1 MDEDLID
8 TAPPALLPALAAAPC
23 PGSAAHGGT
32 ASGTGCSTSSGLL
45 PPAGPQGQEVNLW
58 GSPGLQP
65 RPMSLCAHLLPSGL
79 EGWVLRRSS
88 TWHGGMAPIPHH
100 FWGKGFGVGFG
111 VPQLQQQL
119 ILVLC
124 PVPHRTSSLDGHR
137 QLCPELLPS
146 AQRGPRCV
154 PCPQP
159 HQGQAGCP
167 PAWWHLGPS
176 APWSR
181 SASSPAPSS
190 FAPTKR
196 AGTRSAFL
204 SRNDGFLAKSCSSVA
219 VTTLPQFPSKDVFLC
234 CDRDAGRAPG
244 RRPRACGCT
253 TGARGSCHQRPG
265 PGAAPGDTSTA
276 PALGQPHGRAPRS
289 TTAP

>member
-1 MDEDLID
+1 M
-8 TAPPALLPALAAAPC
+8 
-23 PGSAAHGGT
+23 
-32 ASGTGCSTSSGLL
+32 
-45 PPAGPQGQEVNLW
+45 W
-58 GSPGLQP
+58 GSPGL
-65 RPMSLCAHLLPSGL
+65 RPSLD
-79 EGWVLRRSS
+79 
-88 TWHGGMAPIPHH
+88 
-100 FWGKGFGVGFG
+100 
-111 VPQLQQQL
+111 VP
-119 ILVLC
+119 LC
-124 PVPHRTSSLDGHR
+124 PSPPIRPGRMGFETQLHVARRDGWPRFPIVFGERDLGSDLGFPSRSTSSSLSSALVPHRTSCLDGHR

-146 AQRGPRCV
+146 AQRGPRCA

-244 RRPRACGCT
+244 RRLRACGCT

-265 PGAAPGDTSTA
+265 PGTTPGDTGTA